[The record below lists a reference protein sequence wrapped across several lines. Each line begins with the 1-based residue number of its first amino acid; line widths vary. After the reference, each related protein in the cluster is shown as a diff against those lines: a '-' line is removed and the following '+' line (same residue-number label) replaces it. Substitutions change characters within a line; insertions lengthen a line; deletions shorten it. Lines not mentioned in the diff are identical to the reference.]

1 MAEMPRNLPHLRIE
15 GGGEPE
21 RYTRPPRVVPTPPL
35 PDRNRHQH
43 ADALIAAIGE
53 AIAAGRQ
60 ELATREPG
68 IAEGA
73 PGFYL
78 DVEMPPG
85 EVSAVERLDNRKKHI
100 EVVAVRVGGEGKP
113 IEATVFVPEAAE
125 IYFQDKVSAYRDAE
139 TALGRPKNE
148 PLVARMETVRLATV
162 QSLFTDPLAL
172 YPDHD
177 QTVWWEVWLRQGSR
191 ERFNLVAD
199 RLNLSRKEHTVSFPE
214 RDVVLVLADEAAMTR
229 IVRNCDAVAELRIA
243 KDTPALFLNMGGA
256 EAKEWTDDVLA
267 RLVPPGEA
275 LTAVCLLDSG
285 VTQGHPLISPALD
298 ANDMHTVDPTWGA
311 GDTATQWNGHGT
323 AMSGIVLYGDLQ
335 PHFEGTA
342 PVDLSHRLESVKILP
357 PNGHNDPD
365 MYGGITQQA
374 VYRAEVEAPHR
385 SRVVCMAVT
394 SAHLEPGRP
403 SSWSASLDQLCFDED
418 NRRLVVLSAGNIRDG
433 IDPAQYI
440 DRNDVE
446 PVEDP
451 AQAWNALTVGA
462 YTDRV
467 NIIASVFAG
476 WQPIGQAGDLSPASR
491 TSVPWPWQWPI
502 KPDVVFEGGNWAS
515 DGVDHATPIDDL
527 QLLTTHW
534 KPNVRLLDTIG
545 DTSAATALAANMA
558 ARIMTARPGLWPETV
573 RGLMVHSAEW
583 TPAMLNR
590 LDGQSKN
597 KKQALLRRYGYGVP
611 DLDRALLSTANDLTL
626 MVEDRLVPFVKE
638 EGSST
643 VKTRDMNVHRL
654 PWPRE
659 ELAALGDAQVSFR
672 VTLSYF
678 IEPNPGERGW
688 TRRHRYASHSLR
700 FAVKHASETL
710 PEFRCRI
717 NKVARDEEE
726 GGLSGNNGSGDD
738 NWFLGPTIREHGSIH
753 SDWWT
758 GTAADLASRDA
769 IGVFPVGGWWKEK
782 GFLGRYDNA
791 ARYSLIVTIKV
802 AGAEVDIYTPVA
814 NQIAIVTAIP
824 AR

>member
-1 MAEMPRNLPHLRIE
+1 
-15 GGGEPE
+15 
-21 RYTRPPRVVPTPPL
+21 
-35 PDRNRHQH
+35 
-43 ADALIAAIGE
+43 
-53 AIAAGRQ
+53 
-60 ELATREPG
+60 
-68 IAEGA
+68 
-73 PGFYL
+73 
-78 DVEMPPG
+78 
-85 EVSAVERLDNRKKHI
+85 
-100 EVVAVRVGGEGKP
+100 VA
-113 IEATVFVPEAAE
+113 
-125 IYFQDKVSAYRDAE
+125 AYRDAPE
-139 TALGRPKNE
+139 TAKGRPQNE
-148 PLVARMETVRLATV
+148 PLVARMDTVRIATV
-162 QSLFTDPLAL
+162 QSLFTDPPAL
-172 YPDHD
+172 YPANG
-177 QTVWWEVWLRQGSR
+177 QTVWWEVWLRHDTR
-191 ERFNLVAD
+191 AHFNFVAD
-199 RLNLSRKEHTVSFPE
+199 RLNLPRKEHTVSFPE
-214 RDVVLVLADEAAMTR
+214 RDVVLVLANEAAMTR

-267 RLVPPGEA
+267 RLVPPDGA

-285 VTQGHPLISPALD
+285 VAQGHPLISPALD
-298 ANDMHTVDPTWGA
+298 ADDMHTVDPAWGT
-311 GDTATQWNGHGT
+311 GDTAQWNGHGT
-323 AMSGIVLYGDLQ
+323 AMSGIALYGDLQ
-335 PHFEGTA
+335 PHFGGAA
-342 PVDLSHRLESVKILP
+342 PVDVSHRLESVKILP

-365 MYGGITQQA
+365 LYGGITQQA
-374 VYRAEVEAPHR
+374 VYRAEVQAPHR
-385 SRVVCMAVT
+385 NRVVCMAVT

-403 SSWSASLDQLCFDED
+403 SSWSAAVDQLCFDED
-418 NRRLVVLSAGNIRDG
+418 SRRLVVLSAGNIRDG
-433 IDPAQYI
+433 LDPAQYI

-467 NIIASVFAG
+467 NITDPAFAG
-476 WQPIGQAGDLSPASR
+476 WQPVGQAGDLSPTSR
-491 TSVPWPWQWPI
+491 TSVPWQWQWPI

-515 DGVDHATPIDDL
+515 DGMGAASPIDDL

-534 KPNVRLLDTIG
+534 RPNLRLLDTIG

-558 ARIMTARPGLWPETV
+558 ARIMTVRPGLWPETV

-583 TPAMLNR
+583 TSAMVGR

-611 DLDRALLSTANDLTL
+611 NLDRALLSAANDLTL
-626 MVEDRLVPFVKE
+626 MVEDQLTPFEKG
-638 EGSST
+638 GST
-643 VKTRDMNVHRL
+643 IKTRDMKVHLL

-659 ELAALGDAQVSFR
+659 ELAALGGAEVSFR

-700 FAVKHASETL
+700 FAVKHATETL
-710 PEFRCRI
+710 PAFRSRI

-726 GGLSGNNGSGDD
+726 GIVVGGGGAGDD
-738 NWFLGPTIREHGSIH
+738 NWFLGATIREHGSIH

-758 GTAADLASRDA
+758 GTAVDLANRDA

-782 GFLGRYDNA
+782 GFLGRHDST
-791 ARYSLIVTIKV
+791 ARYSLIVSIRA

-814 NQIAIVTAIP
+814 NKIAIATAIP
-824 AR
+824 GR